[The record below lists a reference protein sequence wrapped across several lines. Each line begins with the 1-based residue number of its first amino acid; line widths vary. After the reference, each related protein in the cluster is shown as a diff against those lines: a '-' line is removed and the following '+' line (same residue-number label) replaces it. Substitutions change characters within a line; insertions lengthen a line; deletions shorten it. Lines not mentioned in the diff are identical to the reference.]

1 VTGGRDG
8 VPRSVPDNERSD
20 HETEEADE
28 RNGEP
33 GASENHQTGVEQAA
47 ENQRNDPPA

>member
-1 VTGGRDG
+1 M
-8 VPRSVPDNERSD
+8 PDSD
-20 HETEEADE
+20 SPDDTETADR

-33 GASENHQTGVEQAA
+33 GATENHQTGVEQAA